1 VSRIGL
7 RRAGTRFAAAGA
19 AGVVF
24 SLAVANAA
32 ASIET
37 TSGTTTIPA
46 GSTGYAR
53 ADCPGGTGPV
63 MQGFRVGGFNTAAGG
78 VLPTFSRIA
87 NTPEALGT
95 AAFGTN
101 PSSSDGTL
109 TDYAYC
115 DTEPQHISKR
125 FAGATLPSG
134 SNRTMTAACPD
145 GTLVVGGGFVTKF
158 GSDGLVT
165 FRSKKFGNGWR
176 ISVYNP
182 SSRESEAAS
191 IVYCQDHRPDLRM
204 AAAGATTNADRRF
217 GVATVEPTCPA
228 ATQPIAGGF
237 EGPFANPPSP
247 SGVAPL
253 VSRRTADGWRLSGSA
268 MSPTADATLTGY
280 VYCEQL

>member
-1 VSRIGL
+1 
-7 RRAGTRFAAAGA
+7 
-19 AGVVF
+19 
-24 SLAVANAA
+24 
-32 ASIET
+32 
-37 TSGTTTIPA
+37 
-46 GSTGYAR
+46 
-53 ADCPGGTGPV
+53 
-63 MQGFRVGGFNTAAGG
+63 MQGYRVGGFSTAARG

-95 AAFGTN
+95 AAFGMN

-125 FAGATLPSG
+125 AAVALLPPG

-145 GTLVVGGGFVTKF
+145 GTLVVGGGFVTNF

-165 FRSKKFGNGWR
+165 FRSKKFENGWR

-182 SSRESEAAS
+182 SSRQSEAHS
-191 IVYCQDHRPDLRM
+191 IVYCQDHRPGLIM
-204 AAAGATTNADRRF
+204 ASARAKTNPDRRF
-217 GVATVEPTCPA
+217 GVATVEPSCPV

-253 VSRRTADGWRLSGSA
+253 VSRRTADGWRLSASA
-268 MSPTADATLTGY
+268 MSPTVDATLTGY
-280 VYCEQL
+280 VYCEPL